1 MKVTVKEEF
10 DLFELF
16 VHDTE
21 AIHAL
26 CPYEVAEAINEHLCE
41 SGWKVSPPE
50 SLSRFTLF
58 SIDDEEEGYLERYYT
73 AQQVKDAFPPEVVEA
88 LEEINELEFDLSPR
102 KQS

>member
-10 DLFELF
+10 DVFELF

-26 CPYEVAEAINEHLCE
+26 CPYAVAEAINEHLLDVGYRVC
-41 SGWKVSPPE
+41 PPE

-58 SIDDEEEGYLERYYT
+58 GANDEEESYMERYFT
-73 AQQVKDAFPPEVVEA
+73 VQQVKDAFPDEVVEM
-88 LEEINELEFDLSPR
+88 LEELNELEFDLSP
-102 KQS
+102 KQD